1 MSGPMRRAARNGE
14 ITLLS
19 LIFFLAA
26 VNLYPIYQMVMV
38 SFLPYTKLLSA
49 PALGLPHAPTLA
61 NFREVLGRGPFP
73 RFFLN
78 SVIVAT
84 GTMLISTA
92 LAVFGGYSLARLQ
105 YPGKA
110 LIDKTIL
117 FVYVIPPVLLVV
129 PIYVMIVRLH
139 LNNTYASI
147 ILAHTLFAVPFG
159 TWLLRGFFLSN
170 PIDVEDS
177 SQVDGAGRLTTLF
190 RIVLP
195 MAAPGVAAVALF
207 AFVGSWDEFLFA
219 SIFLSS
225 DNRYTLP
232 IGIYG
237 LVTSYGETN
246 WGNLLAAST
255 IATLPMFVVFLLL
268 QRWLVQG
275 LTAGAVKA

>member
-1 MSGPMRRAARNGE
+1 MHRSVRGGE
-14 ITLLS
+14 IVLLF
-19 LIFFLAA
+19 LVFLLAA
-26 VNLYPIYQMVMV
+26 INLYPIYQMIMV

-49 PALGLPHAPTLA
+49 PALGLPHGPTLA
-61 NFREVLGRGPFP
+61 NFREVLGRGPLP

-78 SVIVAT
+78 SLIVAT

-139 LNNTYASI
+139 LNNTYTSI

-159 TWLLRGFFLSN
+159 TWLLRGFFLST

-177 SQVDGAGRLTTLF
+177 SQVDGAGRFTTLF

-225 DNRYTLP
+225 DDRYTLP

-275 LTAGAVKA
+275 LSAGAVKA